1 MIYILGLDPGFA
13 STGWALAE
21 LRDRPVIVEAGV
33 IRTQKSVKRA
43 KVLAAD
49 DNFRRSR
56 ELAAEL
62 APLLDRVSMVCAEA
76 MSPMRNASSAAKVA
90 LCWGVVAG
98 LCQERGLPL
107 AQVSPQGLKK
117 ALCGRVSVTD
127 AELHPEIERRFP
139 ELVGVL
145 SVPKSQR
152 EHAYDAAAAIEACRS
167 GEVFRAL
174 VSVGR
179 AA

>member
-1 MIYILGLDPGFA
+1 VIHILGLDPGFA

-21 LRDRPVIVEAGV
+21 LRDRPTIIEAGV
-33 IRTQKSVKRA
+33 IRTQKSAKRA

-49 DNFRRSR
+49 DNFRRCR
-56 ELAAEL
+56 EIAGAL

-76 MSPMRNASSAAKVA
+76 MSSARSASNSMKVA
-90 LCWGVVAG
+90 LCWGVIAG
-98 LCQERGLPL
+98 LCEARGLPL

-139 ELVGVL
+139 ELVGAL
-145 SVPKSQR
+145 DVPRGQR
-152 EHAYDAAAAIEACRS
+152 EHAYDAAGAIEACRGS
-167 GEVFRAL
+167 EVFRAL
-174 VSVGR
+174 EAVRRV
-179 AA
+179 A

>member
-1 MIYILGLDPGFA
+1 MIRVLGLDPGFA

-33 IRTQKSVKRA
+33 IRTAKSPKRT

-49 DNFRRSR
+49 DNFRRCR
-56 ELAAEL
+56 ELAEAL
-62 APLLDRVSMVCAEA
+62 APLLDQVSMVCAEA

-90 LCWGVVAG
+90 LCWGVIAG

-127 AELHPEIERRFP
+127 AELHPEMERRFP
-139 ELVGVL
+139 ELVGAL
-145 SVPKSQR
+145 DVPRGQR
-152 EHAYDAAAAIEACRS
+152 EHAYDAAGAIEACRGS
-167 GEVFRAL
+167 EVFRAL
-174 VSVGR
+174 ESVR
-179 AA
+179 RVD